1 MEIKIQENAA
11 KFFKLQERLDDK
23 AARQIAENNKVSAFG
38 VMDKLKIWKRP
49 TLENVTVLD
58 GIKRYEPFWEI
69 EASRVIDYKNI
80 ASYSVD
86 IGNHDAHKVEINGVF
101 HEKKDK
107 KIHLNVVEH
116 CRHERKH
123 YDLLYGVDRDVSK
136 KEIKDYLD
144 KHSTE
149 AVEFT
154 AEEVLKDPLLIQ
166 PEKKPA
172 TIIHLAEKELAHSV
186 NASEFLF
193 DQVTIESI
201 ILYYHPVYAFE
212 CLWSGKSSVLEVDGL
227 TGKPIGGG
235 KMKKEMLQMVK
246 DPDFILDLTGDAIDI
261 IVPGGRLPI
270 TIMRRLMRDR

>member
-1 MEIKIQENAA
+1 ME
-11 KFFKLQERLDDK
+11 R
-23 AARQIAENNKVSAFG
+23 
-38 VMDKLKIWKRP
+38 
-49 TLENVTVLD
+49 
-58 GIKRYEPFWEI
+58 
-69 EASRVIDYKNI
+69 
-80 ASYSVD
+80 
-86 IGNHDAHKVEINGVF
+86 
-101 HEKKDK
+101 
-107 KIHLNVVEH
+107 

-136 KEIKDYLD
+136 KEIKEYLD

-149 AVEFT
+149 AAEIT
-154 AEEVLKDPLLIQ
+154 AEEVLKDHLLIQ

-172 TIIHLAEKELAHSV
+172 TIIHLTEKELAHSV
-186 NASEFLF
+186 NASEFLS

-201 ILYYHPVYAFE
+201 ILYYHQVYAFE